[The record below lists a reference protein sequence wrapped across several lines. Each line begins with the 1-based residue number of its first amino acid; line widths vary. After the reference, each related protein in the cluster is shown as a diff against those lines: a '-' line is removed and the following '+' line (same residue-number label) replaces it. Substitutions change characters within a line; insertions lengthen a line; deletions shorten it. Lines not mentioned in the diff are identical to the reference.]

1 MISEMA
7 CTIQIKIEA
16 NSGGDQYTT
25 RVLHSPVG
33 AEPSATMQLDAH
45 QLLEKQPYLEAVVLA
60 SSVTGRRVADPGEQA
75 LQDVGG
81 HLFRALF
88 TGAVLET
95 YRASV
100 AAAQDHNEQLRVELR
115 LGAPELAALPWEAL
129 WDQDTKNYVCLTA
142 PLVRHVPAPY
152 TCEPLKVTPPL
163 RILGLV
169 ATPRGMSSLAVSTE
183 QQRLEKALEP
193 LTTRGLLHFEWLQ
206 QAGWAGVQEK
216 LLSDEWHVL
225 HFIGHGHY
233 DVTNDEGSIAWVDA
247 DGGAVPIPATR
258 LACLLS
264 EARPTPRLVVLNSCS
279 SGAESTRDLFSG
291 TAAVLA
297 RSGVSAVAAMQFR
310 ISDTAATSFAAG
322 FYTAIARNRTV
333 ENAVRSGRISIM
345 GAQGT
350 LEWVT
355 PVLYLRGG
363 NSRPFILEP
372 QPEKPVNEQL
382 YAAARTALDDHD
394 YDTVIGKLDQLLV
407 SDPHYRDAAALRRA
421 AAEEQDLAHK
431 YQQAIGAQEG
441 RAWSAAADLYGEILA
456 TTPDYRDAAARRRE
470 CLEHKSPS
478 TNIRWKR
485 VLMIGTGAAVAALAI
500 AAAISF
506 STRPP
511 PIHWSDGECARLS
524 RFTDKIEKLPC
535 DSTEAD
541 AKINAIVSGP
551 EKCNPDDGTSS
562 VTGWVLCW
570 DVNWRLNTCWDRT
583 ETPVKQI
590 PCTTKPDD
598 FLFKVVSINPDTV
611 DGTKCGP
618 REEPSINEIEKFVV
632 CLEPLQ
638 ALNR

>member
-363 NSRPFILEP
+363 NSRPFILES

-394 YDTVIGKLDQLLV
+394 YDTVIHKLDQLLV
-407 SDPHYRDAAALRRA
+407 SDPHYRDAAALRRT
-421 AAEEQDLAHK
+421 AAEELDLAHK

-441 RAWSAAADLYGEILA
+441 RDWSAAADLYGEILA
-456 TTPDYRDAAARRRE
+456 TKPDYRDAAARRRE

-511 PIHWSDGECARLS
+511 PIDWSDGECARLS
-524 RFTDKIEKLPC
+524 RFTDKIEKVPC

-541 AKINAIVSGP
+541 AKIKAIVSGP

-570 DVNWRLNTCWDRT
+570 DINWRRNTCWDMAKH
-583 ETPVKQI
+583 PVKQI
-590 PCTTKPDD
+590 PCTTKPEDL
-598 FLFKVVSINPDTV
+598 LFKAVSINPDTV

-618 REEPSINEIEKFVV
+618 REEPSINEVEKFVV